1 MIEIFYITAQILFI
15 FLIAYFPII
24 LLEKNKYFNSFKFT
38 LFDKLSINLIIFINI
53 LFFISILNINIYI
66 VLFIF
71 YFISIL
77 FFTLKS
83 KYFNLNKI
91 QINYFLIILFVFIFL
106 ISVDVAD
113 ELFFS
118 WDTKRNWFFKTL
130 NFFQNQ
136 NIENLK
142 QFNNFDYP
150 HLGPF
155 IWSFFWK
162 FPFGNYE
169 YLGRIFY
176 VFLYVLSIFLISICL
191 NLEIYKKI
199 IFSILFISLTYN
211 YNLFSG
217 LQDVL
222 IFSII
227 LLFTRFSFLIFHKS
241 SKVNND
247 LIILIILGIFNLLC
261 WTKNEGVF
269 YGIFL
274 LISLIFA
281 YSFSKKDKIL
291 ILLGSTIILGLRF
304 FLFNYYNTELNP

>member
-155 IWSFFWK
+155 IWSFF
-162 FPFGNYE
+162 
-169 YLGRIFY
+169 
-176 VFLYVLSIFLISICL
+176 
-191 NLEIYKKI
+191 
-199 IFSILFISLTYN
+199 
-211 YNLFSG
+211 
-217 LQDVL
+217 
-222 IFSII
+222 
-227 LLFTRFSFLIFHKS
+227 
-241 SKVNND
+241 
-247 LIILIILGIFNLLC
+247 
-261 WTKNEGVF
+261 
-269 YGIFL
+269 
-274 LISLIFA
+274 
-281 YSFSKKDKIL
+281 
-291 ILLGSTIILGLRF
+291 
-304 FLFNYYNTELNP
+304 